1 MERRRRGGIG
11 KQDRELFAAVAG
23 AEIAFADH
31 FPQQITDAF
40 EDDISTFHDLLHR
53 PILEDRD
60 YVPFKWKGHVLD
72 KPIFPL
78 LKQRLFD
85 LWHRTLLVAGVRNPP
100 RLYSLRVGA
109 GARLDGKNEP
119 SLRIYITQ

>member
-1 MERRRRGGIG
+1 PPVCYTARAIE
-11 KQDRELFAAVAG
+11 D
-23 AEIAFADH
+23 
-31 FPQQITDAF
+31 DAF

-119 SLRIYITQ
+119 SVRRLSLSLYLTNSLPYPRNPYASSA